1 MEHRELRAAAVVV
14 LAGLFL
20 TLSLWLVVDR
30 IAGRLPLDPSF
41 QAAIRHVHEQ
51 PDRESF

>member
-1 MEHRELRAAAVVV
+1 MERRELRAAAVVV
-14 LAGLFL
+14 FAGLFL

-30 IAGRLPLDPSF
+30 IAGHLPLDPSL

-51 PDRESF
+51 PDHESF